1 MERIKPRHRG
11 TGVVLFLFYLACL
24 SYFLFFSEALG
35 RTGAEEYHYN
45 LDLFKEIL
53 RFWNYREQVGLQAF
67 FLNTAGN
74 VAAFVPFGFFLPV
87 VLGRRCGFPVA
98 LLAGCQFS
106 LAVEMTQFCT
116 RTGSF
121 DVDDIFL
128 NTLGAGIGYL
138 LFLLCYHALPPAEG
152 PAEGGAE

>member
-1 MERIKPRHRG
+1 M
-11 TGVVLFLFYLACL
+11 
-24 SYFLFFSEALG
+24 
-35 RTGAEEYHYN
+35 
-45 LDLFKEIL
+45 
-53 RFWNYREQVGLQAF
+53 RFWNYREKVGWHAF

-87 VLGRRCGFPVA
+87 VLGKRCGLFVA
-98 LLAGCQFS
+98 LLTGCQFS

-121 DVDDIFL
+121 DVDDILL

-138 LFLLCYHALPPAEG
+138 LFLICYHALPPEEGDAE
-152 PAEGGAE
+152 